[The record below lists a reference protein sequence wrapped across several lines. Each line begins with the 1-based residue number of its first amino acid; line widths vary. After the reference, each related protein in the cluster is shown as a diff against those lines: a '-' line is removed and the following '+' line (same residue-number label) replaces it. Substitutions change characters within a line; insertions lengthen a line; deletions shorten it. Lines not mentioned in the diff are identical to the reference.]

1 MARNVEERKKGG
13 GWGRGNNWVG
23 QVVVGFA
30 KIRTDFGETHLSL
43 STHFCQGYGFYSSSM
58 VSFQNLKEHCSF
70 FFAFSS
76 ITRESWGYVRA
87 NLHMSI
93 LSTAAT
99 YTSATFT
106 SATFTT
112 GLIESVIRGLV
123 VYESS
128 HTSQLD

>member
-1 MARNVEERKKGG
+1 VPGLENHGY
-13 GWGRGNNWVG
+13 
-23 QVVVGFA
+23 VGFVREMR
-30 KIRTDFGETHLSL
+30 IIFELNGV
-43 STHFCQGYGFYSSSM
+43 M